1 MDIKD
6 LPSGFAMALS
16 RNSDAMSGFLKMSEN
31 EQKKIVEHARSV
43 GSKQE
48 MQVLV
53 YDLSKN

>member
-1 MDIKD
+1 MDMKD
-6 LPSGFAMALS
+6 LPVGFALALAQ
-16 RNSDAMSGFLKMSEN
+16 NEDAMKRFEKMDDDDRA
-31 EQKKIVEHARSV
+31 KVLEHARSV